1 MEAPGKRKMNLGGK
15 GAVGITTN
23 HRVVRAAHAG
33 YTLSLVG
40 ILEGN
45 PD

>member
-15 GAVGITTN
+15 GTVGITTN
-23 HRVVRAAHAG
+23 CRVVRAVHAG

-45 PD
+45 PC

>member
-1 MEAPGKRKMNLGGK
+1 MEAPGKKKDEFRRKGGCWHNYK
-15 GAVGITTN
+15 LQGGQ
-23 HRVVRAAHAG
+23 AAHAG

-45 PD
+45 PG